1 MEGRKQRTDMFEE
14 NRSTVGNCLRGM
26 MEAGRPAWGE
36 LPVAFTRMLA
46 AGKEGSNLRSS
57 WTVETT
63 EFVDGSKMGYMKK

>member
-1 MEGRKQRTDMFEE
+1 
-14 NRSTVGNCLRGM
+14 

-36 LPVAFTRMLA
+36 LPVTFTRMLA

-63 EFVDGSKMGYMKK
+63 EFVDGSKMGYIKK